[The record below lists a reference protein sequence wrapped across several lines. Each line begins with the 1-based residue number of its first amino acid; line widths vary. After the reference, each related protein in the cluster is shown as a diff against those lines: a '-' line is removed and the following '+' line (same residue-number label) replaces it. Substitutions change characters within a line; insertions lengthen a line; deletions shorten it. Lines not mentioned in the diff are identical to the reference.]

1 MPLERPMLRLIITRR
16 SHRLMTVFNS
26 YAKSRATTEAA
37 SNPEPGNEQ
46 GADTYDEFGIEV
58 PGKGQSMTET
68 PVIRQ
73 RS

>member
-1 MPLERPMLRLIITRR
+1 
-16 SHRLMTVFNS
+16 MTVFNS

-46 GADTYDEFGIEV
+46 AADTYDEFGIEV